1 MYFTCNGPQ
10 RSPLLYFYKRGGS
23 FIGYLSRMRDS
34 TVHHWWRIGHFPVR
48 KWPPFLLVYIIAVE
62 TCLQQRRKEPSSQ
75 ASLKSNPPVEWIRA
89 VGRVIVVP
97 KLRPPPEWSLYRWEC
112 SRLRLPQF
120 FNVIPQN
127 WFLMTNHREANFTS
141 SENASQ
147 YIEIRVPRIQDCLV
161 QTLPFQ

>member
-112 SRLRLPQF
+112 SRLRLPSIFQRNTSKLISMYWLAFSLDVKLASLWLVMRNQF
-120 FNVIPQN
+120 WGITLKN
-127 WFLMTNHREANFTS
+127 WR
-141 SENASQ
+141 
-147 YIEIRVPRIQDCLV
+147 
-161 QTLPFQ
+161 